1 MEADDAAL
9 RAHYELG
16 MERER
21 LSDGRGDLEFTRT
34 TEIVL
39 RRLPAAPAVVA
50 DIGGG
55 PGRYALWLAS
65 LGYQVEHRDLMPLH
79 VEQLRAE
86 VAGVAGIHTAVG
98 DHRPG
103 ELRDEMGE
111 AGLEVTDLVS
121 VEGPAFILG
130 DLDARMADPVDRSK
144 FTRTTEIVLRRLPA
158 APAVVADIGGGPG
171 RYALWLASLGY
182 QVEHRDLMPLHVEQ
196 LRAEASGVAGIHTA
210 VGDARDLDL
219 PGASVDAVLL
229 LGPLYHLIDRA
240 ERVRALREC
249 ARIVRPGGA
258 VFAAVISRWAVR
270 IAGPRPARR
279 LGGRRLAARA
289 ALPPH
294 RPSRTRP
301 DAARMRAD
309 RPAGRGGVRRG
320 DLAMGRADRRL
331 AA

>member
-86 VAGVAGIHTAVG
+86 A
-98 DHRPG
+98 
-103 ELRDEMGE
+103 
-111 AGLEVTDLVS
+111 
-121 VEGPAFILG
+121 
-130 DLDARMADPVDRSK
+130 
-144 FTRTTEIVLRRLPA
+144 
-158 APAVVADIGGGPG
+158 
-171 RYALWLASLGY
+171 
-182 QVEHRDLMPLHVEQ
+182 
-196 LRAEASGVAGIHTA
+196 
-210 VGDARDLDL
+210 
-219 PGASVDAVLL
+219 
-229 LGPLYHLIDRA
+229 LGPLYHLTDRA

-270 IAGPRPARR
+270 IDGTLRERLYLRYPAVPDLMGEIDRTGILPPLGEGAFTAFCHRPGELRDEMTEAGLEVTDLVSVEGPAFI
-279 LGGRRLAARA
+279 LGDLDERMADPIDRSMTLEAARA
-289 ALPPH
+289 IERVPELIGFGPH
-294 RPSRTRP
+294 LIATGIR
-301 DAARMRAD
+301 
-309 RPAGRGGVRRG
+309 
-320 DLAMGRADRRL
+320 
-331 AA
+331 

>member
-86 VAGVAGIHTAVG
+86 VAGVAGVHTAVG
-98 DHRPG
+98 DVRNLDLADASVDAVLLLGPLYHLTDRAERVRSLRECARIVRPGGAVFAAAISRWAVRIDGMLRERIYLRYPAVLDLIDEIDRTGMLPPLGEGAFTAFCHRPG
-103 ELRDEMGE
+103 ELRDEMEE
-111 AGLEVTDLVS
+111 AGLDVADLVS

-130 DLDARMADPVDRSK
+130 DLDARMTDPVDRSRALEVARALERVPELTG
-144 FTRTTEIVLRRLPA
+144 FGPHLIATGIRSLARSGCS
-158 APAVVADIGGGPG
+158 VADGRVMVGQDIKAPG
-171 RYALWLASLGY
+171 R
-182 QVEHRDLMPLHVEQ
+182 
-196 LRAEASGVAGIHTA
+196 
-210 VGDARDLDL
+210 
-219 PGASVDAVLL
+219 
-229 LGPLYHLIDRA
+229 
-240 ERVRALREC
+240 
-249 ARIVRPGGA
+249 
-258 VFAAVISRWAVR
+258 
-270 IAGPRPARR
+270 
-279 LGGRRLAARA
+279 
-289 ALPPH
+289 
-294 RPSRTRP
+294 
-301 DAARMRAD
+301 
-309 RPAGRGGVRRG
+309 
-320 DLAMGRADRRL
+320 
-331 AA
+331 